1 MPTSFNSSGLIKS
14 KIVYS
19 IGEIDVSTNPIQFQD
34 EGVNLGNN
42 LADTVDFVGA
52 AVTATRVANKVTV
65 TITGTG
71 GGDQNID
78 GGNASSIYLPSQ
90 LIDGGGA

>member
-19 IGEIDVSTNPIQFQD
+19 IGNVTVGTSIQFQD
-34 EGVNLGNN
+34 EGINLGDN

-52 AVTATRVANKVTV
+52 AVTATRAANKVTV

-71 GGDQNID
+71 GGDQNVD